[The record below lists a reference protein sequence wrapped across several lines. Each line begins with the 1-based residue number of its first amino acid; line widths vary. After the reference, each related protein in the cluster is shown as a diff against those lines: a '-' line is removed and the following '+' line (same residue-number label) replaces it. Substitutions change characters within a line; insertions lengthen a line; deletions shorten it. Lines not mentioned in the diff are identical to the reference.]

1 MNDTSL
7 FSFKNARAIFDKL
20 RLIIAA
26 AFISNISAG
35 VSVRRGVLVTFNAIE
50 RAINY
55 TITASPAIVDII
67 LSAADGASG
76 TVTHEITG
84 LSLATVYNFT
94 INAFASDHRG
104 SVVSA
109 RSGTITVQTSGKC
122 C

>member
-1 MNDTSL
+1 L
-7 FSFKNARAIFDKL
+7 L
-20 RLIIAA
+20 LIIAA
-26 AFISNISAG
+26 AFISNISAD
-35 VSVRRGVLVTFNAIE
+35 VSIRSGVLVTFNAID

-55 TITASPAIVDII
+55 TTTASPAIVEIV

-76 TVTHEITG
+76 TVTHEITC

-94 INAFASDHRG
+94 INAFAWDHTP